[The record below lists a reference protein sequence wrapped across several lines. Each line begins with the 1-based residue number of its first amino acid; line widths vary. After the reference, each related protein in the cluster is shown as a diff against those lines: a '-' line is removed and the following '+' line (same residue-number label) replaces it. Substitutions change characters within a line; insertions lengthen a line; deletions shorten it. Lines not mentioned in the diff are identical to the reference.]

1 MLSNR
6 SELILSHLQTQ
17 GAEVH
22 LSEIKALFPSV
33 SESTLR
39 RDLDRLAEA
48 GRVIRTYGGVLL
60 AANGNA
66 DDVLLR
72 QSSRLDQKKLA
83 AQAALTELTS
93 EHHVIYIDAGSTCAC
108 LARILPEG
116 ERMLVT
122 NDPSIAVQVARKPGI
137 TTLLLGGMLNPS
149 TLSVAGQ
156 WSLQQLD
163 SIHIDLAFMGTSGMA
178 ADTGFTNLN
187 AVECDLKTAVIDK
200 ARRAIV
206 LCDSGKFNLLF
217 PFTFARFNR
226 IGAVATDVPLPE
238 DLAAQAARE
247 GMANLTGQK
256 CGV

>member
-1 MLSNR
+1 
-6 SELILSHLQTQ
+6 
-17 GAEVH
+17 
-22 LSEIKALFPSV
+22 
-33 SESTLR
+33 
-39 RDLDRLAEA
+39 
-48 GRVIRTYGGVLL
+48 
-60 AANGNA
+60 
-66 DDVLLR
+66 
-72 QSSRLDQKKLA
+72 
-83 AQAALTELTS
+83 
-93 EHHVIYIDAGSTCAC
+93 
-108 LARILPEG
+108 
-116 ERMLVT
+116 MLVT

-178 ADTGFTNLN
+178 TDTGFTNLN

-256 CGV
+256 CGI